1 MNIQRLVA
9 LVGGIV
15 FILIG
20 ILGFFSVFTPGNA
33 LLGLF
38 AVNVVHNI
46 VHLLLGIIAL
56 IAVYLG
62 MSQLYNRVIGI
73 VYLLLAVLGF
83 ILIPATPVGGTLLFV
98 SLNLAD
104 NFLHLVLGIILAGVG
119 FLVPADVQTARA

>member
-1 MNIQRLVA
+1 MSIQRLVT

-20 ILGFFSVFTPGNA
+20 ILGFISPLTPGGA

-38 AVNVVHNI
+38 AVNAVHNI

-56 IAVYLG
+56 IAVYIG

-73 VYLLLAVLGF
+73 VYLLLAILGF
-83 ILIPATPVGGTLLFV
+83 ILVPISGTLLLV
-98 SLNLAD
+98 SINLAD
-104 NFLHLVLGIILAGVG
+104 NFLHLVFGIILAGVG
-119 FLVPADVQTARA
+119 FLLPADVQTARA

>member
-1 MNIQRLVA
+1 MSIQRLVT
-9 LVGGIV
+9 LVGGII

-20 ILGFFSVFTPGNA
+20 ILGFFPVFTPGGA

-38 AVNVVHNI
+38 AVNAVHNI

-62 MSQLYNRVIGI
+62 MSQLYNKVIGI
-73 VYLLLAVLGF
+73 VYLLLAIIGF
-83 ILIPATPVGGTLLFV
+83 ILLPVGPGLLLGIV
-98 SLNLAD
+98 AINLAD
-104 NFLHLVLGIILAGVG
+104 NFLHLVLGIVLAGVG